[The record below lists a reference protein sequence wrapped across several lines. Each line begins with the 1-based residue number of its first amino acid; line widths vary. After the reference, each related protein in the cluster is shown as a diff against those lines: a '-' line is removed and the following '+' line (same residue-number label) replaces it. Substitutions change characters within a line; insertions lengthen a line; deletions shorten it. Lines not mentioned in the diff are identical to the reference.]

1 MGQGLILQHN
11 TMGVGWRKETTGL
24 GSSGNP
30 WVWEEIKWQMT
41 VFNLSRR
48 GRRPQ
53 LVAVGL

>member
-11 TMGVGWRKETTGL
+11 TMGVGWRKETTVPS
-24 GSSGNP
+24 GSP